1 MELRAKCVR
10 DAVGLEDG
18 ERLLV
23 TRFRPQGLAE
33 SSYDG
38 WDKRLAPSVLLTLA
52 WRNRWITRREFAS
65 LYVGEMRA
73 QAPNLRE
80 LGERA
85 SVHPVTLLCQCA
97 DSRRCHV
104 DLLRALV
111 ERMFRARPRALAAA
125 P

>member
-1 MELRAKCVR
+1 MDLRAKCVR

-23 TRFRPQGLAE
+23 TRFRSQGLAE

-73 QAPNLRE
+73 QAPTLRE

-85 SVHPVTLLCQCA
+85 CVHPVTLLCQCA

-111 ERMFRARPRALAAA
+111 ERMFRVRSRALAAA
-125 P
+125 R

>member
-10 DAVGLEDG
+10 DSVGLEDG
-18 ERLLV
+18 ERILV

-73 QAPNLRE
+73 QAPL
-80 LGERA
+80 
-85 SVHPVTLLCQCA
+85 P
-97 DSRRCHV
+97 RRP
-104 DLLRALV
+104 AA
-111 ERMFRARPRALAAA
+111 RARRADEKRKKL
-125 P
+125 